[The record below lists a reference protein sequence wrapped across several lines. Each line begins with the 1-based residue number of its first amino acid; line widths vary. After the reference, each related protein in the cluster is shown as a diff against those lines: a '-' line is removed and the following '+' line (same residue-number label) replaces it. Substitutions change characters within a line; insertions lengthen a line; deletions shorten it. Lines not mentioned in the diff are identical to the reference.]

1 MKTTFKTFAVALALI
16 ATAFT
21 ANAEDKETK
30 KAAGFATGIYATKGG
45 KINVLVEKANVD
57 ANTTLLLKNEK
68 GDVVYQETVG
78 KKNLKFGRTLN
89 VDELK
94 SGTYQIE
101 VTSQGE
107 TTSKSFEVF
116 SQETERTLS
125 VK

>member
-1 MKTTFKTFAVALALI
+1 MKTTFKTFAVALALF
-16 ATAFT
+16 ATTFT

-107 TTSKSFEVF
+107 TTSKSFEVS

>member
-107 TTSKSFEVF
+107 TTSKSFEVS

>member
-30 KAAGFATGIYATKGG
+30 KATGFATGIYATKGG

-107 TTSKSFEVF
+107 TTSKSFEVS

>member
-1 MKTTFKTFAVALALI
+1 MKTTIKTFAVALALI
-16 ATAFT
+16 VTAFT

-30 KAAGFATGIYATKGG
+30 KATGFATGIYATKGG

-78 KKNLKFGRTLN
+78 KKNLKFGRILN

-94 SGTYQIE
+94 SGTYQID

-107 TTSKSFEVF
+107 TKSKSFEVS
-116 SQETERTLS
+116 SQESERTLS

>member
-1 MKTTFKTFAVALALI
+1 MKTTIKTFAVALALI

-30 KAAGFATGIYATKGG
+30 KATGFATGIYATKGG

-78 KKNLKFGRTLN
+78 KKNLKFGRILN

-94 SGTYQIE
+94 SGTYQID

-107 TTSKSFEVF
+107 TKSKSFEVS
-116 SQETERTLS
+116 SQESERTLS